1 MEWLVIL
8 CLALSSLNL
17 YLFFKKSVQKPFAK
31 ESEEFRIYTETL
43 ITEFNRIATRNI
55 SLLDERLEELD
66 HKIRLSQK
74 VDLLLKDRFE
84 EAHKIEYLAPLKLNE
99 VHTENLLNN
108 TNQSLDENNEPIS
121 ENIPNNTNQSLD
133 ENSEPISEN
142 IPNDTTQSLD
152 ENSEP
157 ISENLP
163 NDTNQS
169 LNENSE
175 PISENI
181 PNDTTQSLDENSEPF
196 SENIPNDTTQS
207 LDENSKPF
215 SENIPNNTTQS
226 LDENSKPFSENNIL
240 LEKKVVIMDTKTSDD
255 DTLGQNIDSFSAIS
269 DTIVNNN
276 MLIPQ
281 DQIIINDY
289 SLNNDEDLTIEEIIQ
304 QNLPSEEYSLG
315 TEDDL
320 TIEELIQKT
329 TPSLSD
335 DTISPISENPTIPEH
350 LVAPDDNSAKD
361 LVSKE
366 EPLLLFE
373 GIEVEKIKKHHKS
386 KMSTQKKQEL
396 LMRYIEE
403 SRSKEELLDLGF
415 SPTEINL
422 AFICYNANQE

>member
-1 MEWLVIL
+1 
-8 CLALSSLNL
+8 
-17 YLFFKKSVQKPFAK
+17 
-31 ESEEFRIYTETL
+31 
-43 ITEFNRIATRNI
+43 
-55 SLLDERLEELD
+55 
-66 HKIRLSQK
+66 
-74 VDLLLKDRFE
+74 
-84 EAHKIEYLAPLKLNE
+84 
-99 VHTENLLNN
+99 
-108 TNQSLDENNEPIS
+108 
-121 ENIPNNTNQSLD
+121 
-133 ENSEPISEN
+133 
-142 IPNDTTQSLD
+142 
-152 ENSEP
+152 
-157 ISENLP
+157 
-163 NDTNQS
+163 
-169 LNENSE
+169 
-175 PISENI
+175 
-181 PNDTTQSLDENSEPF
+181 
-196 SENIPNDTTQS
+196 
-207 LDENSKPF
+207 
-215 SENIPNNTTQS
+215 
-226 LDENSKPFSENNIL
+226 
-240 LEKKVVIMDTKTSDD
+240 MDTKTSDD

>member
-108 TNQSLDENNEPIS
+108 TNQSLDEN
-121 ENIPNNTNQSLD
+121 
-133 ENSEPISEN
+133 SEPISEN

-152 ENSEP
+152 ENTSP

-196 SENIPNDTTQS
+196 SENT
-207 LDENSKPF
+207 
-215 SENIPNNTTQS
+215 
-226 LDENSKPFSENNIL
+226 IL

>member
-133 ENSEPISEN
+133 ENN
-142 IPNDTTQSLD
+142 
-152 ENSEP
+152 
-157 ISENLP
+157 
-163 NDTNQS
+163 
-169 LNENSE
+169 E

-196 SENIPNDTTQS
+196 SENT
-207 LDENSKPF
+207 
-215 SENIPNNTTQS
+215 
-226 LDENSKPFSENNIL
+226 IL

>member
-108 TNQSLDENNEPIS
+108 TNQSLDENSEPIS

-133 ENSEPISEN
+133 ENNEPISEN

-196 SENIPNDTTQS
+196 SENT
-207 LDENSKPF
+207 
-215 SENIPNNTTQS
+215 
-226 LDENSKPFSENNIL
+226 IL

>member
-108 TNQSLDENNEPIS
+108 T
-121 ENIPNNTNQSLD
+121 
-133 ENSEPISEN
+133 
-142 IPNDTTQSLD
+142 TQSLD
-152 ENSEP
+152 ENTS
-157 ISENLP
+157 
-163 NDTNQS
+163 
-169 LNENSE
+169 

-196 SENIPNDTTQS
+196 SENT
-207 LDENSKPF
+207 
-215 SENIPNNTTQS
+215 
-226 LDENSKPFSENNIL
+226 IL

>member
-108 TNQSLDENNEPIS
+108 TNQSLDENSEPIS

-152 ENSEP
+152 ENTSP

-196 SENIPNDTTQS
+196 SENT
-207 LDENSKPF
+207 
-215 SENIPNNTTQS
+215 
-226 LDENSKPFSENNIL
+226 IL

>member
-133 ENSEPISEN
+133 ENNEPISEN

-169 LNENSE
+169 LNENSK

-181 PNDTTQSLDENSEPF
+181 PNDTTQSLDENSE
-196 SENIPNDTTQS
+196 
-207 LDENSKPF
+207 
-215 SENIPNNTTQS
+215 
-226 LDENSKPFSENNIL
+226 PFSENNIL

>member
-169 LNENSE
+169 LNENSK

-181 PNDTTQSLDENSEPF
+181 PNDTTQSLDENSE
-196 SENIPNDTTQS
+196 
-207 LDENSKPF
+207 
-215 SENIPNNTTQS
+215 
-226 LDENSKPFSENNIL
+226 PFSENNIL

>member
-108 TNQSLDENNEPIS
+108 TNQSLDENSEPIS

-196 SENIPNDTTQS
+196 SENT
-207 LDENSKPF
+207 
-215 SENIPNNTTQS
+215 
-226 LDENSKPFSENNIL
+226 IL